1 VHQAY
6 KATNP
11 PIVVDL
17 TPEVVN
23 VHGVEPNPRN
33 HRLEAIKQLLEVT
46 AEGPTQKVVTW
57 LKGEHLE
64 ALRAMA
70 DLRGTTTADL
80 LRDYSKRGLIS
91 DLTKHIRAEEKPSK
105 RPVPFVRL
113 EKS

>member
-57 LKGEHLE
+57 LKAPML
-64 ALRAMA
+64 AAVK
-70 DLRGTTTADL
+70 T
-80 LRDYSKRGLIS
+80 SS
-91 DLTKHIRAEEKPSK
+91 EEDPREGKVVHMK
-105 RPVPFVRL
+105 FYAVPNFKGGR
-113 EKS
+113 